1 MVLTRDFLNYSIL
14 RPNCVQTRTSK
25 FFEGVAKQH
34 LQKIYCFERKYDC
47 NNTLLRPMDLFAGLL
62 TTVLGI
68 AGAPG
73 IAINKIATDFLRG
86 QIVRADVLEVRVDN
100 APNYQIILGNIDRIR
115 VAGRGVYVLEFLRI
129 DQVDLETDPI
139 SIDPNVLQSGKIVLR
154 RPLQAAARVIMRS
167 QDINIALRSPN
178 IQSSFKNLSID
189 ITGTNQNPEIL
200 DLVNPEVTFLES
212 DHIRLAATLQSQ
224 PTATK
229 PKPSKLDVSVN
240 AQIKTIG
247 GTKLQII
254 NPKIELAGTPVP
266 DRIAKAFTEGL
277 NKVLDLRQLESK
289 GITARV
295 LKLELTEG
303 TMQVIVFAKMDSI
316 PDQ

>member
-1 MVLTRDFLNYSIL
+1 MKTAIAMKNIALCALKTQKLKATLCVAFNFWVLVYDHIVT
-14 RPNCVQTRTSK
+14 
-25 FFEGVAKQH
+25 H
-34 LQKIYCFERKYDC
+34 LLFME
-47 NNTLLRPMDLFAGLL
+47 LFAGLL
-62 TTVLGI
+62 TTVLGL

-73 IAINKIATDFLRG
+73 IAIDKVATDFLRG

-100 APNYQIILGNIDRIR
+100 APNYQILLGNVDRIR

-139 SIDPNVLQSGKIVLR
+139 SIDPNLLQSGKIVLR
-154 RPLQAAARVIMRS
+154 RPLQAAARVVLRS
-167 QDINIALRSPN
+167 EDINTALRSPN
-178 IQSSFKNLSID
+178 VQPSFRNLSID
-189 ITGTNQNPEIL
+189 ITGTNKNPEIL
-200 DLVNPEVTFLES
+200 DLINPEVTFLEG
-212 DHIRLAATLQSQ
+212 DHIRLSATLKSQ

-229 PKPSKLDVSVN
+229 PKVTSLDVSVN

-254 NPKIELAGTPVP
+254 NPKIELSGTPVP

-303 TMQVIVFAKMDSI
+303 KMQVIGFAKMDSL
-316 PDQ
+316 PEQ